1 MDRNLLIAQSPTAQV
16 RMLAEDLLKDGRI
29 HSRKEISEYIERQ
42 RKYFNLSVFSAGHKS
57 GGIQQ
62 ATANC
67 EKLGRASYRLR
78 TAIRDTSEAPAP
90 ISRNQTV
97 VQILD
102 HAVVQL
108 STLAREIDFISADAA
123 EIRELEK
130 LKSTVQS
137 LNDMKRTWI
146 QEET

>member
-16 RMLAEDLLKDGRI
+16 RMLSEDLLKDGRI
-29 HSRKEISEYIERQ
+29 HSRKEISEYIEQQ
-42 RKYFNLSVFSAGHKS
+42 RKYYNLAVFSAGHKS

-78 TAIRDTSEAPAP
+78 ATISDTSEIPAP
-90 ISRNQTV
+90 ISRDQSVIQIIDYTV
-97 VQILD
+97 
-102 HAVVQL
+102 AQL
-108 STLAREIDFISADAA
+108 SALAHEIDFISAGAA

-130 LKSTVQS
+130 LRSTVQS
-137 LNDMKRTWI
+137 LNDIKKAWI
-146 QEET
+146 QEEP